1 MGWDA
6 RSEMAE
12 NAGLLG
18 IKPNKYRAVYDG
30 GVFRERSLG
39 SLVAAADCS
48 SNTPGGLEIS

>member
-1 MGWDA
+1 
-6 RSEMAE
+6 MAE

-18 IKPNKYRAVYDG
+18 ITPNKYHAVYDG